1 MIANQVKSAV
11 LAGVLGDSAA
21 LMEFRSQLL
30 TGRLAEG
37 LLQKT
42 CRILATRTDEAL
54 RFQLRFSARRHDNLN
69 DLVQAA
75 PPFTWTVSLIDP
87 SLRGASVTECPLSR
101 ASNLAFSTVYACRNS
116 SSRFCEPQRPL

>member
-42 CRILATRTDEAL
+42 
-54 RFQLRFSARRHDNLN
+54 
-69 DLVQAA
+69 
-75 PPFTWTVSLIDP
+75 
-87 SLRGASVTECPLSR
+87 
-101 ASNLAFSTVYACRNS
+101 
-116 SSRFCEPQRPL
+116 